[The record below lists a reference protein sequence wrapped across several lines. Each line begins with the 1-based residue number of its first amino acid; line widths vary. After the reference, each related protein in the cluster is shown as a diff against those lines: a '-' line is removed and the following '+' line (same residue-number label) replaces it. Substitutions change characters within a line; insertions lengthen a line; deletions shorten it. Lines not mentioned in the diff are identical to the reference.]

1 MLLGPLIT
9 GRVGKWALELT
20 EFSLAYHP
28 QNAIKGPALVD
39 FLANHPCLDV
49 TGVEGGLEV
58 NEIEISL
65 QLSKEYKC
73 NSIALAP
80 YFAVA
85 IRLLES
91 FEGTEFERQLWE
103 SNWEANELAQAT
115 SGLRI
120 SEDLTYRV
128 LVFQKR

>member
-1 MLLGPLIT
+1 M
-9 GRVGKWALELT
+9 

-28 QNAIKGPALVD
+28 PKAIKGPALAD
-39 FLANHPCLDV
+39 FLANHPYLDV
-49 TGVEGGLEV
+49 NGVEGGQEV
-58 NEIEISL
+58 NEIEIM
-65 QLSKEYKC
+65 
-73 NSIALAP
+73 
-80 YFAVA
+80 A

-91 FEGTEFERQLWE
+91 FEGTKFEQQLWE

-128 LVFQKR
+128 LVIQKR